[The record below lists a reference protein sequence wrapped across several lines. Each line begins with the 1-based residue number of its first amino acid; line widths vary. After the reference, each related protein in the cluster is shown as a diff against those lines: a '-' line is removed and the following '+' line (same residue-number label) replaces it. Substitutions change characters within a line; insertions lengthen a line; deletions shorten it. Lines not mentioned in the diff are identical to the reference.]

1 LLPVIEVDFGPF
13 ARVCVK
19 SDAHKGY
26 GMASLTRRDLLG
38 KTGGLAA
45 VGLGLPLLAACAPAP
60 RPSSSAASGGGA
72 STAKAAV
79 PSYIQV
85 QGGPKPDLPPR
96 ADGVDAG
103 FFTYPQTLFKSVK
116 DKPGNGEDVTLMTN
130 LIQGAVVALEQNAAW
145 QAVNADM
152 GLTVRQRLYGSGDYR
167 NGLSTT
173 IAGGDLPDTLYNSPQ
188 KYIPN
193 LPSFLQSQC
202 ADLTPY
208 IGGDAVKDYPNL
220 ANIPTP
226 CWAETIVSGA
236 SYAVPVPRAPF
247 LNAFLVRQD
256 LVDQAHLAPPT
267 SADEF
272 KKYLVA
278 LTNAQQNHFG
288 IAGAGNG
295 NVAFGLGSQAPLLM
309 VFGAPNNWRLD
320 SSGKL
325 TKDFETDEYRAA
337 VSYARDLWSAGAWH
351 PDSRTLT
358 GTTLSTALRGGQ
370 AAVASHSF
378 GALIAQWPLL
388 AAENPDA
395 RLRVI
400 HPFSADG
407 KAKPIYHTGPSNFGM
422 SFVKKG
428 SPDRVKLVLRVLN
441 YIASPFGSQEW
452 ALLNYGVEGVH
463 YTRGPQ
469 GVPVLNDKGKA
480 EVLSTWK
487 YITNNPQVLFDI
499 NRSQEYATSIQED
512 EKAMADVAIPDPTL
526 GYFSQTYSSQQ
537 ALLDQ
542 AMNDGLADIV
552 VGRSQLSDLDGLIR
566 DWRNNGGDKSRG
578 EYQDALAH

>member
-1 LLPVIEVDFGPF
+1 
-13 ARVCVK
+13 
-19 SDAHKGY
+19 
-26 GMASLTRRDLLG
+26 
-38 KTGGLAA
+38 
-45 VGLGLPLLAACAPAP
+45 
-60 RPSSSAASGGGA
+60 
-72 STAKAAV
+72 V
-79 PSYIQV
+79 PSYVQV

-103 FFTYPQTLFKSVK
+103 FFSFPQTLFKSVK
-116 DKPGNGEDVTLMTN
+116 DKPGSGEDVTLMTN

-152 GLTVRQRLYGSGDYR
+152 GLTVHQRLYGSGDYR
-167 NGLSTT
+167 NGLNTT
-173 IAGGDLPDTLYNSPQ
+173 IAGGDLPDTIYNSPQ

-236 SYAVPVPRAPF
+236 TYAVPVPRAPF

-256 LVDQAHLAPPT
+256 LVDSAHLAPPK
-267 SADEF
+267 SADDF
-272 KKYLVA
+272 KKFLVA

-295 NVAFGLGSQAPLLM
+295 AFAFGVGSQAPLLM
-309 VFGAPNNWRLD
+309 MFGAPNNWRLD

-325 TKDFETDEYRAA
+325 IKDFETDEYRAA
-337 VSYARDLWSAGAWH
+337 VSFARELWSAGVWH

-378 GALIAQWPLL
+378 GALIAQWPIL
-388 AAENPDA
+388 ATENPDA

-407 KAKPIYHTGPSNFGM
+407 KAKPIYHTGPSNFGV

-463 YTRGPQ
+463 YARNAQ
-469 GVPVLNDKGKA
+469 GVPALNDKGKV

-487 YITNNPQVLFDI
+487 YITNNPQVLFDV
-499 NRSQEYATSIQED
+499 NRSQEYASNIQED
-512 EKAMADVAIPDPTL
+512 EKAMADVAIADPTL

-542 AMNDGLADIV
+542 AMSDGMADIV
-552 VGRSQLSDLDGLIR
+552 VGRSALSDLDGLVK
-566 DWRNNGGDKSRG
+566 DWRNNGGEKARN
-578 EYQDALAH
+578 EYQEAISAAH